1 MEDIYAKI
9 KKYIAKYQMIKAG
22 DTIAAGVSG
31 GADSVCML
39 FLLWE
44 LSKVI
49 NFRLLV
55 VHVHHG
61 VRMDA
66 DRYCFYSY
74 DSFFQPEARKEV
86 GNLLPLLR

>member
-1 MEDIYAKI
+1 MEDIFEKV
-9 KKYIAKYQMIKAG
+9 KKYIAKYQMIMAG

-49 NFRLLV
+49 DFRLLV

-66 DRYCFYSY
+66 DNDADYVENLCKELEVPYFY
-74 DSFFQPEARKEV
+74 RKV
-86 GNLLPLLR
+86 